1 MFYRRKVLL
10 GLLEALN
17 RQVPGTDMQ
26 NYLFL
31 VSREQENPSYHFIP
45 YHFGCYSFQA
55 SADKRTLAKYGL
67 MS

>member
-17 RQVPGTDMQ
+17 RQVPKTDMQ
-26 NYLFL
+26 KYLFL
-31 VSREQENPSYHFIP
+31 VSREQENPSYYFVP

-55 SADKRTLAKYGL
+55 DADKRTLAKYGL